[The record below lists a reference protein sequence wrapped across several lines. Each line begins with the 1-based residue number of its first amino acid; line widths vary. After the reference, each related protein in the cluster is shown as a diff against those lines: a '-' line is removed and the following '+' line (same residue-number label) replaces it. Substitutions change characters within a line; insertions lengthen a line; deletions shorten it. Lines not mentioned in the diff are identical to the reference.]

1 MAQAIVSV
9 EAKVMD
15 GMAADCEVCDRRY
28 IRALG
33 CVTCKGQRDVNSK
46 VVATCGVG

>member
-1 MAQAIVSV
+1 MSV
-9 EAKVMD
+9 EVKVMD

-33 CVTCKGQRDVNSK
+33 CVTCKGKRDVNSR
-46 VVATCGVG
+46 VAAKYGVG